1 MSCARHLKL
10 THFRASIMIKSD
22 PQWFPKQSG
31 FSSLKTWIMAPCSSV
46 GLPIWA
52 LRPSLSK
59 LWTCVTLHSSQ
70 VVPPPLQTALGWP
83 LLSVNSNFHP
93 QPSAWSYTHT

>member
-31 FSSLKTWIMAPCSSV
+31 FSSLKTRIMAPCSSV
-46 GLPIWA
+46 A
-52 LRPSLSK
+52 SPSGHSDPLS
-59 LWTCVTLHSSQ
+59 L
-70 VVPPPLQTALGWP
+70 
-83 LLSVNSNFHP
+83 NSGP
-93 QPSAWSYTHT
+93 A

>member
-31 FSSLKTWIMAPCSSV
+31 LSSLMTGS
-46 GLPIWA
+46 
-52 LRPSLSK
+52 
-59 LWTCVTLHSSQ
+59 
-70 VVPPPLQTALGWP
+70 WP
-83 LLSVNSNFHP
+83 LALQWPPRLGTQTLSL
-93 QPSAWSYTHT
+93 